1 MTPEL
6 ARLLEFGHLR
16 KEFKKIHEDNA
27 KKFKENHK
35 PKFNTIEDLKNH
47 LLNPTEKKYRNNLH
61 F

>member
-1 MTPEL
+1 MQSKL
-6 ARLLEFGHLR
+6 DKILEFGRLR
-16 KEFKKIHEDNA
+16 AEVKKIHEEDA

-35 PKFNTIEDLKNH
+35 PQFNTIEDLKNH